1 MNYPEGLRGI
11 YMVIIFPAKSVLK
24 PIQHIYSQR
33 TYLTDEG
40 VEIPDAFYKKN
51 VYTKVGITE
60 NEFQYILQEY
70 ERYKKFYEAIQSF
83 MQHPYGDYREKE
95 DV

>member
-1 MNYPEGLRGI
+1 MI
-11 YMVIIFPAKSVLK
+11 TFPAKPVFK

-40 VEIPDAFYKKN
+40 VEISDAFYKKN
-51 VYTKVGITE
+51 VYTKLGITE

-70 ERYKKFYEAIQSF
+70 EKYKKFYEDIQNF
-83 MQHPYGDYREKE
+83 MRPLW
-95 DV
+95 